1 MSFSYLPLWRMLSDL
16 GISKMDFAKQIS
28 ISNTTLAKMGK
39 DEPIT
44 LSTIDKICNEYGCKL
59 EDVVVHIPD
68 VQYNS
73 SANLPEKGTII
84 LVRENPITPGYTK
97 YSVVLNIAKSEK
109 ESIPPQF
116 YIAPIAS
123 TNLEQSFFN
132 IKFKNVIIN
141 HEEMDGYIA
150 LGKSRWVNAS
160 YISGNFGIIPED
172 LIRKLVSIVNAAI
185 E

>member
-16 GISKMDFAKQIS
+16 GINKMDFAKQIS

-68 VQYNS
+68 IQYTS
-73 SANLPEKGTII
+73 SDNLPESGTIV
-84 LVRENPITPGYTK
+84 LVRENPIAPEHTK
-97 YSVVLNIAKSEK
+97 YSVVLNIAKSETAN
-109 ESIPPQF
+109 IPPRF
-116 YIAPIAS
+116 YIAPIIS
-123 TNLEQSFFN
+123 TNREQSYFN
-132 IKFKNVIIN
+132 IRFENIIIN
-141 HEEMDGYIA
+141 HEETNGYIS
-150 LGKSRWVNAS
+150 LGKSRWVDAG
-160 YISGNFGIIPED
+160 YISGKFGIIPKE
-172 LIRKLVSIVNAAI
+172 LIRKISSIVRAAI